1 MIRHRP
7 VADPVELAP
16 IVPIAIACQGCVE
29 VGSAKLELAEF
40 FEVHRPSETSAMAG
54 QPLR

>member
-40 FEVHRPSETSAMAG
+40 FEVHRPSEM
-54 QPLR
+54 LR